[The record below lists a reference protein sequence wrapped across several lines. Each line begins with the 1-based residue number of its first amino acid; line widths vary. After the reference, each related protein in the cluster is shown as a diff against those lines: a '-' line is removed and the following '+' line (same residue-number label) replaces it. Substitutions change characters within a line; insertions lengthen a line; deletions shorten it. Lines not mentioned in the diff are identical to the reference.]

1 MTKSSSH
8 QSTLINALLDA
19 QLYEHPVEKIE
30 LIETHISWV
39 ILTGPYAYK
48 IKKPLN
54 LGFLDFSTLNKR
66 KQCCEEELRL
76 NRRTAPDI
84 YLEVITING
93 SPEDPRLATDGEI
106 IDYAVKMN
114 QFPQQSQLDRVLKR
128 NNLTTAIIDD
138 FAQMIAD
145 FHQQAAVADV
155 TTEYGNSEYVLDPIY
170 ENFTQIREHIDD
182 ETCHKII
189 DDIEKWLKNKYQ
201 SFLPLLEERK
211 KSGFIRECHG
221 DLHLR
226 NLAWINTKPVAFDCI
241 EFNPRL
247 RWIDVIS
254 DIAFLVMDLHARK
267 HLNLAQHFLNAY
279 LEITGDYMGIK
290 LLPFYTIYRALVRAK
305 VDSISISQNK
315 AANIDSKYRESE
327 FYTYLNL
334 AKSYMQKPPVKLI
347 INHGVSASGKSTF
360 SQNLLH
366 FMPVIRIRS
375 DLERKRMANLKLSA
389 NAQAASEKNIYAVE
403 FSEKVYDELA
413 LLSETIIDS
422 GYSVIVDATFLD
434 KSKREQ
440 FKTLASTKKV
450 DFVILSYDIPED
462 ILRKRISKRT
472 HDASTADISVLDRML
487 LNFKP
492 LDENEKTYSYT
503 INTDTTAESIASLIN
518 N

>member
-8 QSTLINALLDA
+8 QSILVNALLDA
-19 QLYEHPVEKIE
+19 QLYNHPVEKIE

-39 ILTGPYAYK
+39 ILTGSYAYK

-93 SPEDPRLATDGEI
+93 SPENPRLATDGEI

-128 NNLTTAIIDD
+128 NELTTSIIDD

-145 FHQQAAVADV
+145 FHQKAAVADT

-170 ENFTQIREHIDD
+170 ENFTQIRENIDD
-182 ETCHKII
+182 EKCHKII
-189 DDIEKWLKNKYQ
+189 DEIEQWLKNQYQ
-201 SFLPLLEERK
+201 SFLPILEERK
-211 KSGFIRECHG
+211 KSGFVRECHG

-226 NLAWINTKPVAFDCI
+226 NLAWIDSKPIAFDCI
-241 EFNPRL
+241 EFNPKL

-267 HLNLAQHFLNAY
+267 HLDLAQHFLNIY
-279 LEITGDYMGIK
+279 LEITGDYIGVK
-290 LLPFYTIYRALVRAK
+290 LLPFYMIYRALVRAK
-305 VDSISISQNK
+305 VDSISISQNQ
-315 AANIDSKYRESE
+315 AANIDSKDKVKEL
-327 FYTYLNL
+327 YTYLNL
-334 AKSYMQKPPVKLI
+334 AKSYIHKSPVKLM
-347 INHGVSASGKSTF
+347 INHGVSASGKSSF
-360 SQNLLH
+360 SLNLLH
-366 FMPVIRIRS
+366 FIPVIRIRS
-375 DLERKRMANLKLSA
+375 DVERKRMANLELSA
-389 NAQAASEKNIYAVE
+389 NAQAASEKNIYTVD
-403 FSEKVYDELA
+403 FSKNVYDKLA
-413 LLSETIIDS
+413 LLSEAIIDS

-434 KSKREQ
+434 KSKRNQ
-440 FKTLASTKKV
+440 FKKLATTKKV
-450 DFVILSYDIPED
+450 DFIILSFDIPED

-472 HDASTADISVLDRML
+472 LDASTADISVLDRML

-492 LDENEKTYSYT
+492 LDEDEKTYSYT
-503 INTDTTAESIASLIN
+503 INTDTTAESIAALIN